1 MIVRG
6 LLAVMLATHV
16 MTAPALAAR
25 APENCDPPRGTVA
38 ASAAEPWAQRRL
50 DLKRVWQI
58 TKGEGVTVA
67 VIDSGVDLTH
77 PSLRVAGK
85 ADLTRTGYRDCI
97 GHGTAVAGIIAAQH
111 LKGVPFHGVAPG
123 VRLLSFKQTNEER
136 RGSPDLLADAI
147 KAATDLK
154 ADVIN
159 LSIEMEVDHPRVR
172 AAVAYALANNVVV
185 VAAAGNV
192 KKEDGTPAPAYPAS
206 YEGVISVGS
215 AGPDGKLTN
224 FSNAAG
230 QVSVLG
236 PGASI
241 TSTWTGKTLATDLDG
256 TSYATPFV
264 AGVAALV
271 RSRFPHLDQEQVKRR
286 IMLTSDGGTGQG
298 TGAGMVNPLLAV
310 TAILPSENGPALAPP
325 LPSALPASVVSKVP
339 PVDEHAITLGLI
351 VAGGALA
358 GIGVVV
364 AARMLV
370 PMGRRR
376 GWRAGRAN

>member
-6 LLAVMLATHV
+6 LLAGMLATQV
-16 MTAPALAAR
+16 LTAPAAAVR
-25 APENCDPPRGTVA
+25 APEVCDPPRGTLAV
-38 ASAAEPWAQRRL
+38 AEPWAQRRL
-50 DLKRVWQI
+50 DPKRVWPI
-58 TKGEGVTVA
+58 TRGEGVTVA

-85 ADLTRTGYRDCI
+85 ADLTGTGYRDCI

-111 LKGVPFHGVAPG
+111 LKGVAFHGVAPG

-136 RGSPDLLADAI
+136 KGNPELLAKAI
-147 KAATDLK
+147 KTATDLK
-154 ADVIN
+154 SDVIN
-159 LSIEMEVDHPRVR
+159 LSIEMEADDPRIR

-215 AGPDGKLTN
+215 AGPDGRLTS

-236 PGASI
+236 PGGTI
-241 TSTWTGKTLATDLDG
+241 TSTWTGKSFATDLEG
-256 TSYATPFV
+256 TSYAAPYV

-271 RSRFPHLDQEQVKRR
+271 RARFPGLDQAQVKRR
-286 IMLTSDGGTGQG
+286 IMLTADGASGQG

-325 LPSALPASVVSKVP
+325 LPSALPAGVVSKVP
-339 PVDEHAITLGLI
+339 PVNEHAISLGLI

-358 GIGVVV
+358 GIGIVV